1 MQWCNGGRYNKAIL
15 ETWSRPLA
23 IGRKLVKSG
32 FFGGKKIVKNR
43 VKKQKQKRVSRICR
57 PTSICRWRKTW
68 SNSVK
73 DQRSAADGG
82 SLRLVTQSLPWLFFC
97 VVVVGWFNGGFLL
110 FFFFVIVCL
119 LGSASFF
126 DSPTL
131 PLKWTNLEAE
141 NLSAA
146 LAELCR
152 STEYFLHKP
161 ILCWRLFQPVLS
173 TFSKPFF
180 KKKKNRRLSFVP
192 HSLSVTCKRPG
203 GPAL

>member
-1 MQWCNGGRYNKAIL
+1 MYPGSAAPPPFAGEEKRGPIQSKIKDPQLMGGL
-15 ETWSRPLA
+15 SVLL
-23 IGRKLVKSG
+23 RKVCRG
-32 FFGGKKIVKNR
+32 FFFCCCCWLIQR
-43 VKKQKQKRVSRICR
+43 RI
-57 PTSICRWRKTW
+57 S
-68 SNSVK
+68 S
-73 DQRSAADGG
+73 
-82 SLRLVTQSLPWLFFC
+82 
-97 VVVVGWFNGGFLL
+97 
-110 FFFFVIVCL
+110 FFFFLVIVCL

-173 TFSKPFF
+173 TFPKPFF
-180 KKKKNRRLSFVP
+180 KK
-192 HSLSVTCKRPG
+192 
-203 GPAL
+203 